1 MRIVIG
7 GCGRVGSDLANRLAV
22 LGHDVSIV
30 DSNPTALDRLGSA
43 FNGTTHVG
51 STYDVDVLK
60 EAGIEQADAF
70 VAVTSSDNANLMAVE
85 VATAVFS
92 VPRSLARLD
101 DPARE
106 QAYRALDI
114 NYIPA
119 SRIVANVVFEAV
131 IDEEFRFHMT
141 FSDGDVEVV
150 EMVIGP
156 QSRGLTVEELESDGE
171 LRVAAVRRG
180 RRIIIPSDGAELEP
194 GDLVVAAIREGARD
208 KIKRH
213 LAAED

>member
-7 GCGRVGSDLANRLAV
+7 GCGRVGSDLADRLAA
-22 LGHDVSIV
+22 LGHDVSII
-30 DSNPTALDRLGSA
+30 DSDPSAIERLGSA
-43 FNGTTHVG
+43 FNGTTHRG
-51 STYDVDVLK
+51 SAYDVDVLR

-85 VATAVFS
+85 VATAVFN

-119 SRIVANVVFEAV
+119 SRIVTNVIFETV

-156 QSRGLTVEELESDGE
+156 QARGLTVAELESDGE

-180 RRIIIPSDGAELEP
+180 GRTIIPTKAADLEP
-194 GDLVVAAIREGARD
+194 GDLVVASIRAGARD
-208 KIKRH
+208 EIKRH
-213 LAAED
+213 LVAED

>member
-1 MRIVIG
+1 MRIVIA

-30 DSNPTALDRLGSA
+30 DNNPSALDRLGSA

-51 STYDVDVLK
+51 SGYDVDVLR
-60 EAGIEQADAF
+60 EAGIERADSF

-85 VATAVFS
+85 VAKEVFN
-92 VPRSLARLD
+92 VKQSLARLD

-114 NYIPA
+114 NYVPA
-119 SRIVANVVFEAV
+119 SRIVTNVVFEAV

-156 QSRGLTVEELESDGE
+156 QARGLTVDELESDGE

-180 RRIIIPSDGAELEP
+180 RRTIIPTDEVELEP
-194 GDLVVAAIREGARD
+194 GDLVVAAIRAGARD
-208 KIKRH
+208 TIKRY
-213 LAAED
+213 LVAED